1 LLPFISGAFL
11 SARREK
17 LVRFAS
23 RFLQFTLVQILVM
36 LAGMVVSLMLVRSMP
51 KAEYAYYTIANGLL
65 STILALSDSGLAAG
79 VQAIGG
85 PFYRDDHRMG
95 ELVQTGISMR
105 RRMYFLAIGLVLPF
119 IPYMLWKSGAKIAVI
134 LEVVVMVIL
143 TTQFQLMISVLSA
156 VPRLRGKTRLLQW
169 VSGASVIARMLILVP
184 AYFLHMSL
192 TVALFAL
199 LAANVVQVW
208 ILNRWSK
215 SFIDMA
221 APPSPEMRSRIW
233 NIVKLQLP
241 YELYGI
247 VQGQISL
254 WLITIFGSASKV
266 ADLGAVSR
274 VSLIFAIIPQV
285 LNVIL
290 TPRVSRCDDAR
301 KLRAIYW
308 QVFLGFVLFTIACM
322 APVFAKPDLV
332 IRMLGSQYSDIRPD
346 LFLCVFLYAIWSLQG
361 AALGL
366 NMSRGWVVPAYFGIT
381 ATIIT
386 QVFTFTMLNLS
397 TLHGV
402 LLSGVYVAF
411 ISFLIQIV
419 GSEYFIRKSLREQQ
433 MQEATA

>member
-1 LLPFISGAFL
+1 M

-23 RFLQFTLVQILVM
+23 RFVQFTLVQIGVM
-36 LAGMVVSLMLVRSMP
+36 LAGMLVSLMMVRSMP

-85 PFYRDDHRMG
+85 PFHDDDHRMG
-95 ELVQTGISMR
+95 ELVKTGVSMR
-105 RRMYFLAIGLVLPF
+105 RRMYFLAIALVLPF
-119 IPYMLWKSGAKIAVI
+119 IPYMLWKSGARIAVI
-134 LEVVVMVIL
+134 LEVLVMVIL

-156 VPRLRGKTRLLQW
+156 VPKLRGKTGLLQW

-184 AYFLHMSL
+184 AYFMHMSL
-192 TVALFAL
+192 TIALFAL
-199 LAANVVQVW
+199 LAANVVQVM

-215 SFIDMA
+215 KFIDMSA
-221 APPSPEMRSRIW
+221 QPSPDTRSRIW
-233 NIVKLQLP
+233 KIVKLQLP

-254 WLITIFGSASKV
+254 WLITIFGNASKV

-274 VSLIFAIIPQV
+274 VSLIFAVIPQV

-290 TPRVSRCDDAR
+290 TPRLSRCRDSH
-301 KLRAIYW
+301 KLRGLYW
-308 QVFLGFVLFTIACM
+308 QVFVGFVLFTIVCSL
-322 APVFAKPDLV
+322 PVFAKPDLV
-332 IRMLGSQYSDIRPD
+332 IRLLGSQYNDIRPD

-361 AALGL
+361 GALAM

-402 LLSGVYVAF
+402 LLSGVYVAL
-411 ISFLIQIV
+411 ISLLLQLA
-419 GSEYFIRKSLREQQ
+419 GSEYFIRKSLREEGLQQ
-433 MQEATA
+433 AMA